1 MNEVDNIA
9 EANKK
14 SAPFEAD
21 SSDFSFDFQV
31 LVDRAGLL
39 PVTP

>member
-21 SSDFSFDFQV
+21 SSDFSFDFQY
-31 LVDRAGLL
+31 LVSREGFE
-39 PVTP
+39 PSTP